1 MGGPAGPLSLG
12 AGSNADD
19 ARNAMTVAAPLRLRF
34 AELMACLAAACELAM
49 GQDADQA
56 LHGCAVAMRLARA
69 AKLSGSDLRA
79 VYYQSLL
86 RFIGCNADTGVIAAI
101 AGDVLELRRA
111 MAPLDAT
118 AAPKVVATLVQRIRA
133 AHNDDSALAT
143 ALAVLRGLAR
153 AGEFARDVFPGH
165 CEVAQRLGQ
174 RLGFDERFVTG
185 LGQLYARWDGKGTPA
200 VAGEAIQPA
209 VRIVV
214 LVHDLVLHHHTE
226 GWEGAARVLGERS
239 AKQYDPTLVALALA
253 EGPALVTSL
262 PSRWDEL
269 PDLEPPPHDTLQ
281 GPALERALTVLADYA
296 DIQSTWWLGHSR
308 RVADLAVDAAR
319 QLGADAAAQE
329 LLRCAALVHDIG
341 RVGVST
347 HVWER
352 AGALSPGEWD
362 RVRLHS
368 AHTARIV
375 GRAPSLA
382 ALAELAGAAHERLD
396 GSGYPRALSRQSAPA
411 LSLAAR
417 LLAVA
422 DVAAALGEA
431 RPHRAAHGLAAIERI
446 VGEEVAA
453 GRLDAEASAAVL
465 AVLGT
470 SLRWLPAPGSKP
482 APAGLSERECE
493 VLRELAAGRT
503 NKEIARRLGISPKTV
518 GHQVQAAYRKA
529 GVHTRAGATLFAI
542 ENGLAASLH
551 R

>member
-1 MGGPAGPLSLG
+1 
-12 AGSNADD
+12 
-19 ARNAMTVAAPLRLRF
+19 
-34 AELMACLAAACELAM
+34 
-49 GQDADQA
+49 
-56 LHGCAVAMRLARA
+56 
-69 AKLSGSDLRA
+69 
-79 VYYQSLL
+79 
-86 RFIGCNADTGVIAAI
+86 
-101 AGDVLELRRA
+101 

-133 AHNDDSALAT
+133 AHSDESALAT
-143 ALAVLRGLAR
+143 AWAVLRGLAR

-165 CEVAQRLGQ
+165 CEEAQRLGQ

-200 VAGEAIQPA
+200 VAGEAISPA

-239 AKQYDPTLVALALA
+239 AKQYDPTLVALTRRRPAARGRAALA
-253 EGPALVTSL
+253 LGRTARP
-262 PSRWDEL
+262 
-269 PDLEPPPHDTLQ
+269 
-281 GPALERALTVLADYA
+281 RAA
-296 DIQSTWWLGHSR
+296 
-308 RVADLAVDAAR
+308 AAR
-319 QLGADAAAQE
+319 HAARPGARTRAHRAGRLRRHPVDLVARPQPPRRRSRGGCGTAARRRCRRAE
-329 LLRCAALVHDIG
+329 LLRAAALVHDIG

-352 AGALSPGEWD
+352 AGALSAGEWD

-368 AHTARIV
+368 AHTARIL

-382 ALAELAGAAHERLD
+382 ALADLAGAAHERLD

-411 LSLAAR
+411 LLLAVR
-417 LLAVA
+417 LLAAA

-431 RPHRAAHGLAAIERI
+431 RPHRAAHDLAAIERI
-446 VGEEVAA
+446 VTEDVAA

-465 AVLGT
+465 AVLGA
-470 SLRWLPAPGSKP
+470 SLRAPSAPGSKP

-493 VLRELAAGRT
+493 VLREFAAGRT

-529 GVHTRAGATLFAI
+529 GVHTRAGAALFAV
-542 ENGLAASLH
+542 ENGLATSQH